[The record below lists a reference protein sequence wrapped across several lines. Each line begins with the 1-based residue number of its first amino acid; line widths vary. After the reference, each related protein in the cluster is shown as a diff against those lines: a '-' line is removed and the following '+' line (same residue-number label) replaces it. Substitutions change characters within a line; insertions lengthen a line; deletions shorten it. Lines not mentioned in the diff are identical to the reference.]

1 MIKGIT
7 EIFKNDIKAIIRN
20 PVVIFVLIVIICI
33 PALYALLN
41 IQATWDPY
49 SETSNI
55 KVAVVNDDLGYNTNG
70 THYNIGNTLVNELK
84 NNTNFSWQFVDE
96 QTALDG
102 VKNGK
107 YYAALI
113 VPGNFSKD
121 LLSIETS
128 STPHQA
134 KIKYISND
142 KLNPVAPRLTGT
154 GADTV
159 QNKINNEI
167 VKTVDG
173 IIFGKLSD
181 IGELAKDN
189 KAQFLKLKSFVN
201 ELNGKLGA
209 IDSSITEANSD
220 MSTVQEIWPKVSAAL
235 PEIQKYSNYAR
246 KNYDSLYNQIA
257 SDPQKALTN
266 VQNMETQISTTITG
280 LKYVDA
286 ILTSLYNAT
295 GDQQLKPVIAQIET
309 DINYANQ
316 ALTVLKE
323 VESDIKDGK
332 NPTGKLTELKSLIDQ
347 MDDGVN
353 ALVANKANIN
363 QKINNAAAKLSLV
376 NSKWP
381 TIKSAIPIA
390 AAKLNS
396 INENDI
402 DKLIAFSDTDQN
414 DVKNY
419 FESPVELDK
428 ETMYPVSNYG
438 SALSPFYIPISL
450 WIGCII
456 AVAMISMRVKTG
468 RIYNAAS
475 VYLGRMGIFLII
487 SLCQALLVAIGSLYL
502 HVQISSALLFT
513 LTTLY
518 IGICAM
524 IIVYSMTSAFGNAGK
539 ALAIII
545 LVLQITGTAG
555 IFPLE
560 ILPPFFQAIHPY
572 LPLTYAVG
580 ALREVVA
587 GVIWST
593 YWYNMLYLTIF
604 PIVAFI
610 LTLLIKEKVD
620 KRAQWTEEK
629 LKESGLF

>member
-1 MIKGIT
+1 MNGIT

-20 PVVIFVLIVIICI
+20 PVVMFVLLVIICI

-41 IQATWDPY
+41 MQATWDPY
-49 SETSNI
+49 SQTQNI
-55 KVAVVNDDLGYNTNG
+55 KVAVVNTDSGYSTNG
-70 THYNIGNTLVNELK
+70 THYNVGNTLVDELK
-84 NNTNFSWQFVDE
+84 NNTNFSWQFVDKD
-96 QTALDG
+96 TALNG

-107 YYAALI
+107 YYAAI
-113 VPGNFSKD
+113 IIPNSFSKD
-121 LLSIETS
+121 LLSIETT
-128 STPHQA
+128 TPKQA
-134 KIKYISND
+134 KIQYISND
-142 KLNPVAPRLTGT
+142 KLNPVAPRLTNA
-154 GADTV
+154 GADEV
-159 QNKINNEI
+159 QTKINNEI

-173 IIFGKLSD
+173 IIFGKLAD
-181 IGELAKDN
+181 VGNIAKDN
-189 KAQFLKLKSFVN
+189 KAQFLKLRSFVN
-201 ELNGKLGA
+201 ELNGKIGA
-209 IDSSITEANSD
+209 INSDISGANSD
-220 MSTVQEIWPKVSAAL
+220 MSTIQDIWPKVSEAL
-235 PEIQKYSNYAR
+235 PEIQKYSNSIR
-246 KNYDSLYNQIA
+246 KNYDSMYNQIE
-257 SDPQKALTN
+257 SNPQAALGK
-266 VQNMETQISTTITG
+266 VQNMESQLSTTITG
-280 LKYVDA
+280 LKYVDS
-286 ILTSLYNAT
+286 ILTTLYHAT
-295 GDQQLKPVIAQIET
+295 GNAQLKPVIAQIET
-309 DINYANQ
+309 DIGYGNQ
-316 ALTVLKE
+316 ALVILQKAE
-323 VESDIKDGK
+323 AAIKQGK
-332 NPTGKLTELKSLIDQ
+332 NPKAELTQLKTLLDE

-353 ALVANKANIN
+353 TLVANKASIN
-363 QKINNAAAKLSLV
+363 QKINSAAAKLSMV

-381 TIKSAIPIA
+381 TVKSAIPIA
-390 AAKLNS
+390 ATKLNS
-396 INENDI
+396 INVADI
-402 DKLIAFSDTDQN
+402 DNLIALSDTNQG

-419 FESPVELDK
+419 FESPVDLQK
-428 ETMYPVSNYG
+428 ESMYPVDNYG
-438 SALSPFYIPISL
+438 SALAPFYIPISL

-468 RIYNAAS
+468 KIYHAAS

-487 SLCQALLVAIGSLYL
+487 AILQALLVAIGSMYL
-502 HVQISSALLFT
+502 HVQISSTLLFI

-560 ILPPFFQAIHPY
+560 ILPQFFQTIHPY

-593 YWYNMLYLTIF
+593 YWYNMLYMTIF
-604 PIVAFI
+604 AVVAFI

>member
-7 EIFKNDIKAIIRN
+7 EIFKNDIKAIVRN
-20 PVVIFVLIVIICI
+20 PVVIFVLLVIICI

-41 IQATWDPY
+41 MQATWDPY
-49 SETSNI
+49 SETQNI
-55 KVAVVNDDLGYNTNG
+55 KVAVVDGDSGYTTNG
-70 THYNIGNTLVNELK
+70 THYNVGNTLVDELK
-84 NNTNFSWQFVDE
+84 NNTNFSWQFVDKN
-96 QTALDG
+96 TALDG
-102 VKNGK
+102 VKNGT

-113 VPGNFSKD
+113 IPSNFSED
-121 LLSIETS
+121 LLSIETT
-128 STPHQA
+128 TPQQA
-134 KIKYISND
+134 KIQYISND
-142 KLNPVAPRLTGT
+142 KLNPVAPRLTNA
-154 GADTV
+154 GADEV
-159 QNKINNEI
+159 QTKINNEI
-167 VKTVDG
+167 IKTVDG

-181 IGELAKDN
+181 VGDVAKDN
-189 KAQFLKLKSFVN
+189 KAEFLKLRSFVN
-201 ELNGKLGA
+201 ELNGKIGT
-209 IDSSITEANSD
+209 INSDISEANSD
-220 MSTVQEIWPKVSAAL
+220 MSTIQEIWPKVSAAL
-235 PEIQKYSNYAR
+235 PEIQKYSNFAR
-246 KNYDSLYNQIA
+246 KNYDSLYNQIL
-257 SDPQKALTN
+257 SDPQKSLAK
-266 VQNMETQISTTITG
+266 VQDMETQVNTTVTG

-286 ILTSLYNAT
+286 VLTSLYNAT
-295 GDQQLKPVIAQIET
+295 GDPQLKPVITQIET
-309 DINYANQ
+309 DINYGNQ

-323 VESDIKDGK
+323 VENTIKQGK
-332 NPTGKLTELKSLIDQ
+332 NPKGKLIELKTLLDE

-353 ALVANKANIN
+353 TLVANKASIN
-363 QKINNAAAKLSLV
+363 QKINSAAAKLSMV

-396 INENDI
+396 INVADI
-402 DKLIAFSDTDQN
+402 DKLIAFSDTNQG

-428 ETMYPVSNYG
+428 ESIYPVDNYG
-438 SALSPFYIPISL
+438 SALAPFYIPISL

-475 VYLGRMGIFLII
+475 VYIGRMGIFLII
-487 SLCQALLVAIGSLYL
+487 AVLQALLVAIGSLYL
-502 HVQISSALLFT
+502 HVQISSALLFI

-524 IIVYSMTSAFGNAGK
+524 VIVYSMTSAFGNAGK

-545 LVLQITGTAG
+545 LVLQITATAG

-560 ILPPFFQAIHPY
+560 ILPPFFQSIHPY
-572 LPLTYAVG
+572 LPLTYGVG

-587 GVIWST
+587 GAIWST
-593 YWYNMLYLTIF
+593 YWYNILYLTIF
-604 PIVAFI
+604 PILAFV

>member
-55 KVAVVNDDLGYNTNG
+55 KIAVVDNDSGYTTNG
-70 THYNIGNTLVNELK
+70 TDYNVGNTLVDELK
-84 NNTNFSWQFVDE
+84 NNTDFKWQFVDE
-96 QTALDG
+96 ETALDG

-113 VPGNFSKD
+113 IPGNFSKQ

-128 STPHQA
+128 TPQQA
-134 KIKYISND
+134 KIEYVVND
-142 KLNPVAPRLTGT
+142 KLNPVAPRLTNA
-154 GADTV
+154 GADAV
-159 QNKINNEI
+159 QTKINNEI
-167 VKTVDG
+167 VKTIDG

-181 IGELAKDN
+181 VGDLAKEN
-189 KAQFLKLKSFVN
+189 KAQFLKLRSFVN
-201 ELNGKLGA
+201 ELNGKIGA

-220 MSTVQEIWPKVSAAL
+220 MDTINNIWPQISAAL
-235 PEIQKYSNYAR
+235 PEVQKYSNSVR
-246 KNYDSLYNQIA
+246 TNYNSLYNQVM

-266 VQNMETQISTTITG
+266 IQNMESQVNTTITG
-280 LKYVDA
+280 LKLVDA
-286 ILTSLYNAT
+286 TLTSLYNAT
-295 GDQQLKPVIAQIET
+295 GDQELKPVIAQIET

-316 ALTVLKE
+316 ALNVLKKIE
-323 VESDIKDGK
+323 NDIKTGK
-332 NPTGKLTELKSLIDQ
+332 NPTGKLAELKTLIDK

-353 ALVANKANIN
+353 TLVANKSTIN
-363 QKINNAAAKLSLV
+363 QKINKATAELGLV

-381 TIKSAIPIA
+381 LVKSSIPIA

-396 INENDI
+396 INMNDI
-402 DKLIAFSDTDQN
+402 NELIAFSDVNQG

-419 FESPVELDK
+419 FESPVELNK

-438 SALSPFYIPISL
+438 SALSSFYIPISL

-456 AVAMISMRVKTG
+456 AVAMLSMRVKTG

-487 SLCQALLVAIGSLYL
+487 SIFQALLVAIGSLYL

-545 LVLQITGTAG
+545 LVLQITATAG

-560 ILPPFFQAIHPY
+560 ILPPFFQAIHPF

-593 YWYNMLYLTIF
+593 YLYNILYLTIF
-604 PIVAFI
+604 PVLAFV
-610 LTLLIKEKVD
+610 LTLLIKEKID

>member
-1 MIKGIT
+1 MKGIT

-20 PVVIFVLIVIICI
+20 PVVMFVLLVIICI

-41 IQATWDPY
+41 MQATWDPY
-49 SETSNI
+49 SQTQNI
-55 KVAVVNDDLGYNTNG
+55 KVAVVNTDSGYSTNG
-70 THYNIGNTLVNELK
+70 THYNVGNTLVDELK
-84 NNTNFSWQFVDE
+84 DNKNFSWQFVDKD
-96 QTALDG
+96 TALNG
-102 VKNGK
+102 VKNGQ

-113 VPGNFSKD
+113 IPSSFSKD
-121 LLSIETS
+121 LLSIETT
-128 STPHQA
+128 TPKQA
-134 KIKYISND
+134 KIQYISND
-142 KLNPVAPRLTGT
+142 KLNPVAPRLTNA
-154 GADTV
+154 GADEV
-159 QNKINNEI
+159 QTKINNEI

-173 IIFGKLSD
+173 IIFGKLAD
-181 IGELAKDN
+181 VGNIAKEN
-189 KAQFLKLKSFVN
+189 KAQFLKLRSFVN
-201 ELNGKLGA
+201 ELNGKIGA
-209 IDSSITEANSD
+209 INSDISGANSD
-220 MSTVQEIWPKVSAAL
+220 MSTIQDIWPKVNAAL
-235 PEIQKYSNYAR
+235 PEIQKYSNSIR
-246 KNYDSLYNQIA
+246 KNYDSMYNQIE
-257 SDPQKALTN
+257 SNPQAALGK
-266 VQNMETQISTTITG
+266 VQNMESQLSTTITG
-280 LKYVDA
+280 LKYVDS
-286 ILTSLYNAT
+286 ILTTLYHAT
-295 GDQQLKPVIAQIET
+295 GNAELKPVITQIET
-309 DINYANQ
+309 DIGYGNQ
-316 ALTVLKE
+316 ALALLQKAEAAIKE
-323 VESDIKDGK
+323 GK
-332 NPTGKLTELKSLIDQ
+332 NPKAELLHLKTLLDE

-353 ALVANKANIN
+353 TLVANKANIS
-363 QKINNAAAKLSLV
+363 QKINTAAAKLSMV

-381 TIKSAIPIA
+381 TVKSAIPIA
-390 AAKLNS
+390 ATKLNS
-396 INENDI
+396 INVADI
-402 DKLIAFSDTDQN
+402 DSLIALSDTNQG

-419 FESPVELDK
+419 FESPVDLQK
-428 ETMYPVSNYG
+428 ESMYPVDNYG
-438 SALSPFYIPISL
+438 SALAPFYIPISL

-468 RIYNAAS
+468 KIYNAAS

-487 SLCQALLVAIGSLYL
+487 AVLQALLVAIGSMYL
-502 HVQISSALLFT
+502 HVQISSVLLFI

-560 ILPPFFQAIHPY
+560 ILPQFFQTIHPY

-593 YWYNMLYLTIF
+593 YWYNMLYMTIF
-604 PIVAFI
+604 AVVAFI

>member
-55 KVAVVNDDLGYNTNG
+55 QVAVVDNDSGYTTNG
-70 THYNIGNTLVNELK
+70 SHYNVGNNLVDELK
-84 NNTNFSWQFVDE
+84 NNTNFSWQFVDK

-113 VPGNFSKD
+113 IPGNFSEN
-121 LLSIETS
+121 LLSIETT
-128 STPHQA
+128 TPQQA
-134 KIKYISND
+134 KIEYIVND
-142 KLNPVAPRLTGT
+142 KLNPVAPRLTNAGS
-154 GADTV
+154 DEV
-159 QNKINNEI
+159 QTKINNEVI
-167 VKTVDG
+167 KTVDG

-181 IGELAKDN
+181 VGEIAKEN
-189 KAQFLKLKSFVN
+189 KAQFIKLKSFVN
-201 ELNGKLGA
+201 ELNGKIGT

-220 MSTVQEIWPKVSAAL
+220 MDTINDIWPQISAAL

-246 KNYDSLYNQIA
+246 TNYDSLYNQVM
-257 SDPQKALTN
+257 SDPQKSLAK
-266 VQNMETQISTTITG
+266 VQNMESQVNNTITG
-280 LKYVDA
+280 LRLVDA
-286 ILTSLYNAT
+286 TLTSLYNAT
-295 GDQQLKPVIAQIET
+295 GNQELKPVITQIET

-316 ALTVLKE
+316 ALAVLNE
-323 VESDIKDGK
+323 IENDIKTGK
-332 NPTGKLTELKSLIDQ
+332 SPTGKLAELKTLIDK
-347 MDDGVN
+347 MDNGVN
-353 ALVANKANIN
+353 TLVANKATIN
-363 QKINNAAAKLSLV
+363 QKINRATAGLGLV

-381 TIKSAIPIA
+381 LIKSSIPIA

-396 INENDI
+396 INVNDI
-402 DKLIAFSDTDQN
+402 NDLIAFSDVNQD

-419 FESPVELDK
+419 FESPVELNK
-428 ETMYPVSNYG
+428 KTMYPVSNYG

-456 AVAMISMRVKTG
+456 AVAMLSMRVKTG

-487 SLCQALLVAIGSLYL
+487 SILQALLVAFGALYL
-502 HVQISSALLFT
+502 HVQISSALLFI
-513 LTTLY
+513 LTILY

-545 LVLQITGTAG
+545 LVLQITATAG

-593 YWYNMLYLTIF
+593 YWYNILYLTIF
-604 PIVAFI
+604 PIVAFV

>member
-1 MIKGIT
+1 MKGIT
-7 EIFKNDIKAIIRN
+7 EIFKNDIKAVIRN
-20 PVVIFVLIVIICI
+20 PVVMFVLLVIICI

-41 IQATWDPY
+41 MQATWDPY
-49 SETSNI
+49 SQTQNI
-55 KVAVVNDDLGYNTNG
+55 KVAVVNTDSGYSTNG
-70 THYNIGNTLVNELK
+70 THYNVGNTLVDELK
-84 NNTNFSWQFVDE
+84 DNKNFSWQFVDKD
-96 QTALDG
+96 TALNG
-102 VKNGK
+102 VKNGQ

-113 VPGNFSKD
+113 IPSNFSKD
-121 LLSIETS
+121 LLSIETT
-128 STPHQA
+128 TPQQA
-134 KIKYISND
+134 KIQYIVND
-142 KLNPVAPRLTGT
+142 KLNPVAPRLTNA
-154 GADTV
+154 GADEV
-159 QNKINNEI
+159 QTKINNEI

-173 IIFGKLSD
+173 IIFGKLAD
-181 IGELAKDN
+181 VGNIAKDN
-189 KAQFLKLKSFVN
+189 KAQFLKLRSFVN
-201 ELNGKLGA
+201 ELNGKIGA
-209 IDSSITEANSD
+209 INSDISGANSD
-220 MSTVQEIWPKVSAAL
+220 MSTIQDIWPKVSAAL
-235 PEIQKYSNYAR
+235 PEIQKYSNSIR
-246 KNYDSLYNQIA
+246 KNYDSMYNQIE
-257 SDPQKALTN
+257 SNPQAALGK
-266 VQNMETQISTTITG
+266 VQNMESQLNTTITG
-280 LKYVDA
+280 LKYVDS
-286 ILTSLYNAT
+286 ILTTLYHAT
-295 GDQQLKPVIAQIET
+295 GNAQLKPIITQIET
-309 DINYANQ
+309 DIGYGNQ
-316 ALTVLKE
+316 ALALLQKAEAAIKE
-323 VESDIKDGK
+323 GK
-332 NPTGKLTELKSLIDQ
+332 NPKAELTQLKTLLDE

-353 ALVANKANIN
+353 TLVANKASIS
-363 QKINNAAAKLSLV
+363 QKINTAAAKLSMV

-381 TIKSAIPIA
+381 TVKSAIPIA
-390 AAKLNS
+390 ATKLNS
-396 INENDI
+396 INVADI
-402 DKLIAFSDTDQN
+402 DSLIALSDTNQG

-419 FESPVELDK
+419 FESPVDLQK
-428 ETMYPVSNYG
+428 ESMYPVDNYG
-438 SALSPFYIPISL
+438 SALAPFYIPISL

-468 RIYNAAS
+468 KIYHAAS

-487 SLCQALLVAIGSLYL
+487 AILQALLVAIGSLYL
-502 HVQISSALLFT
+502 HVQISSTLLFI

-560 ILPPFFQAIHPY
+560 ILPQFFQTIHPY

-593 YWYNMLYLTIF
+593 YWYNILYMTIF
-604 PIVAFI
+604 PVVAFI

>member
-20 PVVIFVLIVIICI
+20 PVVIFVLLVIICI

-41 IQATWDPY
+41 MQATWDPY
-49 SETSNI
+49 SETQNI
-55 KVAVVNDDLGYNTNG
+55 KVAVVNNDSGYNTNG
-70 THYNIGNTLVNELK
+70 THYNVGNTLVDELK
-84 NNTNFSWQFVDE
+84 NNTNFSWQFVDKD
-96 QTALDG
+96 TALNG
-102 VKNGK
+102 VKNGT

-113 VPGNFSKD
+113 IPSNFSED
-121 LLSIETS
+121 LLSIETT
-128 STPHQA
+128 TPQQA
-134 KIKYISND
+134 KIQYIVND
-142 KLNPVAPRLTGT
+142 KLNPVAPRLTNA
-154 GADTV
+154 GADEV
-159 QNKINNEI
+159 QTKINNEI

-181 IGELAKDN
+181 VGDIAKEN
-189 KAQFLKLKSFVN
+189 KAQFLKLRSFVN
-201 ELNGKLGA
+201 ELNGKIGA
-209 IDSSITEANSD
+209 INSDISEANSD
-220 MSTVQEIWPKVSAAL
+220 MSTIQEIWPKVSAAL
-235 PEIQKYSNYAR
+235 PEIQNYSNAIR
-246 KNYDSLYNQIA
+246 KNYDSLYNQIE
-257 SDPQKALTN
+257 SNPQAALSK
-266 VQNMETQISTTITG
+266 VQNMETQLNTTITG

-286 ILTSLYNAT
+286 ILTTLYNAT
-295 GDQQLKPVIAQIET
+295 GDAQLKPIITQIET
-309 DINYANQ
+309 DIGYGNQ
-316 ALTVLKE
+316 ALAVLQKVETAIKE
-323 VESDIKDGK
+323 GK
-332 NPTGKLTELKSLIDQ
+332 NPKGELAQLKTLIDE

-353 ALVANKANIN
+353 TLVANKASIN
-363 QKINNAAAKLSLV
+363 QKINSAAAKLSLV

-381 TIKSAIPIA
+381 TVKSAIPIA

-396 INENDI
+396 INVADI
-402 DKLIAFSDTDQN
+402 DKLIAFSDTNQG

-428 ETMYPVSNYG
+428 ESMYPVDNYG
-438 SALSPFYIPISL
+438 SALAPFYIPISL

-487 SLCQALLVAIGSLYL
+487 AILQALLVAIGSLYL
-502 HVQISSALLFT
+502 HVQISSALLFI

-545 LVLQITGTAG
+545 LVLQITATAG

-572 LPLTYAVG
+572 LPLTYGVG

-593 YWYNMLYLTIF
+593 YWYNILYLTVF
-604 PIVAFI
+604 PILAFV

>member
-7 EIFKNDIKAIIRN
+7 EIFKNDIKAVVRN
-20 PVVIFVLIVIICI
+20 PVVIFVLAAIICI
-33 PALYALLN
+33 PSLYALLN
-41 IQATWDPY
+41 IQATWNPY

-55 KVAVVNDDLGYNTNG
+55 KVAVVNNDSGYTTNG
-70 THYNIGNTLVNELK
+70 TNYNVGNTLVDELK
-84 NNTNFSWQFVDE
+84 NNKNFSWQFVDE

-113 VPGNFSKD
+113 IPGNFSKQ

-128 STPHQA
+128 TPQQA
-134 KIKYISND
+134 KIEYVVND
-142 KLNPVAPRLTGT
+142 KLNPVAPRLTDT
-154 GADTV
+154 GADAV
-159 QNKINNEI
+159 QTKINDEI
-167 VKTVDG
+167 VKTIDG

-181 IGELAKDN
+181 VGDLAKEN
-189 KAQFLKLKSFVN
+189 KAQFLKLRSFVN
-201 ELNGKLGA
+201 DLNGKIGA
-209 IDSSITEANSD
+209 IDSSISEANSD
-220 MSTVQEIWPKVSAAL
+220 MNTVNQIWPKVSAEL

-246 KNYDSLYNQIA
+246 KSYDSIYNQIE
-257 SDPQKALTN
+257 SDPQKSLAQ
-266 VQNMETQISTTITG
+266 VQNIESQINTTVTG

-295 GDQQLKPVIAQIET
+295 GDQNLKPIITQIENDINEGNQALAILKELET
-309 DINYANQ
+309 DI
-316 ALTVLKE
+316 KE
-323 VESDIKDGK
+323 GK
-332 NPTGKLTELKSLIDQ
+332 NPSGKLAELKTLIDQ
-347 MDDGVN
+347 MDNGIN
-353 ALVANKANIN
+353 TLVANKATIN
-363 QKINNAAAKLSLV
+363 QKINNAAATLSLV

-381 TIKSAIPIA
+381 VAKSAIPIA
-390 AAKLNS
+390 ATKLNS

-402 DKLIAFSDTDQN
+402 DNLIAFSDMDQGAA
-414 DVKNY
+414 KNY
-419 FESPVELDK
+419 FESPVELNK
-428 ETMYPVSNYG
+428 ESMYPVNNYG
-438 SALSPFYIPISL
+438 SALAPFYIPISI

-456 AVAMISMRVKTG
+456 AVAMLSMRVKTG
-468 RIYNAAS
+468 KIYNAAS
-475 VYLGRMGIFLII
+475 VYLGRMGLFLII
-487 SLCQALLVAIGSLYL
+487 GILQALLVALGSLYL
-502 HVQISSALLFT
+502 HVQISSALLFV

-545 LVLQITGTAG
+545 LVLQITATAG

-560 ILPPFFQAIHPY
+560 ILPPFFQAIHPF

-587 GVIWST
+587 GVIWSA
-593 YWYNMLYLTIF
+593 YWQNILYMTIF
-604 PIVAFI
+604 PILAFI